1 MIPELVA
8 AYPNA
13 KFLLTLRDSQE
24 IWWKSWEGTVGMQF
38 FEKRLRYKVFRT
50 LISSVRFMRR
60 TDDMAQEDR
69 IRLIQDFGPIGPQ
82 LYSQHNQRVRD
93 LVPKEPL
100 LEYNVKEGWKPLCT
114 FLGVEAPDEPFPRLN
129 EKRQHQSGLL
139 WPASLQSVCVDL
151 VVRIDRLWCLRRA
164 KAWNTAVNVQPCFRL
179 ADEDFE
185 VIYLREGERMSVM
198 VGKLRG
204 HLHPACISRLPRCCL
219 TLQ

>member
-24 IWWKSWEGTVGMQF
+24 AWWKSWEGPVGMQF

-82 LYSQHNQRVRD
+82 LYNHHNQRVRD
-93 LVPKEPL
+93 LVPKERL

-114 FLGVEAPDEPFPRLN
+114 FLGVKVPDEPFPRLN
-129 EKRQHQSGLL
+129 ESDRIKAVYFGQQVFGACVWTLWFGLIGSGIYFARKPGILRPMYNL
-139 WPASLQSVCVDL
+139 AFDWLT
-151 VVRIDRLWCLRRA
+151 RILR
-164 KAWNTAVNVQPCFRL
+164 
-179 ADEDFE
+179 
-185 VIYLREGERMSVM
+185 
-198 VGKLRG
+198 
-204 HLHPACISRLPRCCL
+204 
-219 TLQ
+219 